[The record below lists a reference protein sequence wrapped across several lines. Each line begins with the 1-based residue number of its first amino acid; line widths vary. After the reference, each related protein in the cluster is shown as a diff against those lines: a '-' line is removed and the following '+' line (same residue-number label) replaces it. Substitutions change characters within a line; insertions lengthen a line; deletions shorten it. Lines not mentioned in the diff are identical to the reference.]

1 MDKIERVSVNGQ
13 VYELAGSG
21 GGSTVMTNITYA
33 ELKSLRDT
41 SSLVPGNKYRITDYE
56 TKTNPSKSDFRS
68 AGHNFDIV
76 LTAISTSLFEKKGYA
91 MAREGDE
98 YFSESSPELWEL
110 YYTLDNDTGSYS
122 FCDPNGK
129 GVIYKMVDEK
139 NNSAPFDFKNIQ
151 ATLNEALAVS
161 VKTDLLYFYWLSYC
175 DENTDGT
182 VSSQDHIKD
191 ASVCSPK
198 TKNNSL
204 LNGPSIDNTIILFK
218 HQFENLFGLPY
229 IGYSTFYG
237 NTIIQFVNTYLTQS
251 YNLGKKKFRSYFAIK
266 SFTGLETGAYP
277 ESIGKDGLIDVT
289 FTSVS
294 LKGCEFHFDVT
305 SNSPGVCM
313 GVSEVEN
320 IKAFMN
326 GGNGESLVI
335 NSQKFNN
342 SYIYIFTVNSRNCYL
357 MDSMVPE
364 GLSDF
369 SGCQVYLYTKDAQV
383 AGYNDSITYGYAI
396 DKTGTIHSIPEFNS
410 KTLRE

>member
-151 ATLNEALAVS
+151 ATLNNAYAVS
-161 VKTDLLYFYWLSYC
+161 VKTDRLYFYWLSYC

-191 ASVCSPK
+191 ASVCSNR
-198 TKNNSL
+198 TKYNSL
-204 LNGPSIDNTIILFK
+204 LNSPSIDNTIILFK

-237 NTIIQFVNTYLTQS
+237 NTVIQFVNTISVPS
-251 YNLGKKKFRSYFAIK
+251 YNLGKKEFRSYFAIK
-266 SFTGLETGAYP
+266 SFAGLETGAYP
-277 ESIGKDGLIDVT
+277 KLIGKDGLIDVT

-294 LKGCEFHFDVT
+294 LKGCEFHFDGINNT
-305 SNSPGVCM
+305 PRVCM

-342 SYIYIFTVNSRNCYL
+342 SYIYIFTVNNKNCYL
-357 MDSMVPE
+357 MDSMVPG

-383 AGYNDSITYGYAI
+383 AGKNDSITYGYAI

-410 KTLRE
+410 NTLRE